1 MNDDVLRIY
10 AGWRV
15 LGVGPRRPPRATTA
29 SGYAGSRSGAP
40 ELTRE
45 SMIVEQLREVI
56 ERPSA
61 YGESVNEGFV
71 RKEHELSALFR
82 ALAAP
87 IARALLSR
95 LADPLAGDPAA
106 DAFAR
111 LAAARRRRLLAVL
124 EQTTHGHVAI
134 GPGGMP

>member
-1 MNDDVLRIY
+1 
-10 AGWRV
+10 
-15 LGVGPRRPPRATTA
+15 
-29 SGYAGSRSGAP
+29 
-40 ELTRE
+40 
-45 SMIVEQLREVI
+45 MIVEQLREVI

-71 RKEHELSALFR
+71 RKERELSALFR

-111 LAAARRRRLLAVL
+111 LAADRRRRLLVVL
-124 EQTTHGHVAI
+124 EQTTHGHAAI